1 MEQNK
6 LIEEFIAITKEN
18 LNHVQQLIDLPIE
31 ILNSKK
37 SETSWSALECIQH
50 LNLYSDFY
58 HPEITQ
64 RMKLAASS
72 FEGGSRRVTTNVNL
86 TFKSSWLGK
95 KFIDSVRLKDV
106 IKPMNSPKNMNPSLK
121 RSELDKGVLSKFIN
135 DQKELLDL
143 LNRSRDVDLMKIKT
157 SISLSKLIKLRLGD
171 TFGVIIHH
179 NQRHVAQAMRATTK
193 PIF

>member
-1 MEQNK
+1 MKQNK
-6 LIEEFIAITKEN
+6 FIEELISITKEN
-18 LNHVQQLIDLPIE
+18 LNNVQQLQDTSVE
-31 ILNSKK
+31 ALNSRK

-58 HPEITQ
+58 HPEITK
-64 RMKLAASS
+64 RLDNISP
-72 FEGGSRRVTTNVNL
+72 FEGRESERNANVE

-95 KFIDSVRLKDV
+95 KFIDSVTLKDT

-121 RSELDKGVLSKFIN
+121 SSELNEDVLSKFIN

-143 LNRSRDVDLMKIKT
+143 LNKSREVSLMKVKT

-179 NQRHVAQAMRATTK
+179 NERHVAQALKAVELTRH
-193 PIF
+193 